1 MTIFKV
7 ITCPLTTDDAG
18 DSTGST
24 GDDKFIALEDALTQ
38 YVVDGGEGDD
48 TLVATISASDTYDVS
63 NIEAI
68 TFKVTAAA
76 TIDMDDFS
84 DETSVTL
91 KSSGDA
97 TLENFDASVALT
109 SEQTGA
115 ADLTVTLDDASG
127 SADELDLTL
136 DDATTTGDYVL
147 DDIETI
153 ALTSS
158 GSENVIAL
166 DADSVTTLD
175 ISGEADIEVTLDIN
189 TASLETIDA
198 SAATGDVTIDAT
210 ALALDLDVTTGSGD
224 DTLEMALLLDD
235 ADVIDMG
242 DGEDTLEVDGSATI
256 IDAETDITNVETL
269 SITSVASDVLDASVV
284 LFDNIVWDSTV
295 ATDDFT
301 VSGLTTESVTLT
313 SSAGENADDITVELD
328 DATGE
333 DDTVTL
339 TIESDDAETTFEIDD
354 ILTVEGGPTSQWD
367 TAAAQCVL
375 EVAGGAVTDLECQP
389 LQYGLQR
396 PLLNPEFVAVG
407 CVGLLALMHQPK

>member
-1 MTIFKV
+1 
-7 ITCPLTTDDAG
+7 
-18 DSTGST
+18 
-24 GDDKFIALEDALTQ
+24 LEDALTQ
-38 YVVDGGEGDD
+38 YVVDGGDGED
-48 TLVATISASDTYDVS
+48 TLVATISASDSYDVS

-84 DETSVTL
+84 DETSVTV

-109 SEQTGA
+109 SEQTGT
-115 ADLTVTLDDASG
+115 ADLTVTLDDATG
-127 SADELDLTL
+127 EADSLDLTL

-210 ALALDLDVTTGSGD
+210 ALALDLDRVQASQFRK
-224 DTLEMALLLDD
+224 LKILDP
-235 ADVIDMG
+235 G
-242 DGEDTLEVDGSATI
+242 RTPNT
-256 IDAETDITNVETL
+256 
-269 SITSVASDVLDASVV
+269 
-284 LFDNIVWDSTV
+284 
-295 ATDDFT
+295 
-301 VSGLTTESVTLT
+301 
-313 SSAGENADDITVELD
+313 
-328 DATGE
+328 
-333 DDTVTL
+333 
-339 TIESDDAETTFEIDD
+339 
-354 ILTVEGGPTSQWD
+354 
-367 TAAAQCVL
+367 
-375 EVAGGAVTDLECQP
+375 
-389 LQYGLQR
+389 
-396 PLLNPEFVAVG
+396 
-407 CVGLLALMHQPK
+407 